1 MFAGDSETTKQIDWR
16 IPAAWLTLCIV
27 WSSTGLAIKVG
38 RRYLPPISY
47 VAIRFLVAIIALV
60 LVSVGRVRLLPK
72 RRSDCVVL
80 AFTGVLM
87 FAINYALLFWGELY
101 VSSGLAAI
109 LQASIPIFG
118 MVFAHWLLPEEPLR
132 WQRLLGAFVS
142 IGGVALICARLL
154 SFNGWLAF
162 LGGLGIT
169 VGAASAAFSNVLLKS
184 RRMDL
189 APAMMAAWQMI
200 FGTAPLLVIGFIVDG
215 NPARFHWTGM
225 AIFCLLYLA
234 IIGSSLT
241 FLLLYWLM
249 PLMSVTKLQTI
260 SLITPPGAIALG
272 WALGGERLSAWS
284 LLGAIADVGETK
296 GLAFDLAVTAVDD
309 EMMVFAQVANEFRH
323 VDSSIIFHAGESKR
337 AKIFF
342 GKKFETS
349 PGHPV
354 VNERIGASV
363 TSKTRRQSFSK
374 NIFKL

>member
-1 MFAGDSETTKQIDWR
+1 MFAGDSETTKRIDWR

-27 WSSTGLAIKVG
+27 WSSTWLAIKVG
-38 RRYLPPISY
+38 LRDLPPISY

-72 RRSDCVVL
+72 RRSDYVVL

-109 LQASIPIFG
+109 IQASIPIFG
-118 MVFAHWLLPEEPLR
+118 MVFAHWILPEEPLR

-215 NPARFHWTGM
+215 NPARFHWTGNGNFLPSLSGDHRIITHFF
-225 AIFCLLYLA
+225 APLLA
-234 IIGSSLT
+234 D
-241 FLLLYWLM
+241 
-249 PLMSVTKLQTI
+249 
-260 SLITPPGAIALG
+260 A
-272 WALGGERLSAWS
+272 
-284 LLGAIADVGETK
+284 ADVGDEIANHLADHPARRDRPRVGARWRTLV
-296 GLAFDLAVTAVDD
+296 GLVTPRCLFRSCWCLDD
-309 EMMVFAQVANEFRH
+309 FP
-323 VDSSIIFHAGESKR
+323 
-337 AKIFF
+337 
-342 GKKFETS
+342 T
-349 PGHPV
+349 
-354 VNERIGASV
+354 AS
-363 TSKTRRQSFSK
+363 R
-374 NIFKL
+374 

>member
-1 MFAGDSETTKQIDWR
+1 MFAGDSETTKQMDWR

-27 WSSTGLAIKVG
+27 WSSTWLAIKVG
-38 RRYLPPISY
+38 LRDLPPISY

-72 RRSDCVVL
+72 RRSDYVVL

-154 SFNGWLAF
+154 SFNGWL
-162 LGGLGIT
+162 
-169 VGAASAAFSNVLLKS
+169 
-184 RRMDL
+184 DL

-200 FGTAPLLVIGFIVDG
+200 FGTAPLLVIGFIIDG

-249 PLMSVTKLQTI
+249 PLTSVTKLQTI

-284 LLGAIADVGETK
+284 LIGACFVLAGVWMIFRPLADEK
-296 GLAFDLAVTAVDD
+296 EAAERALDS
-309 EMMVFAQVANEFRH
+309 QVA
-323 VDSSIIFHAGESKR
+323 APR
-337 AKIFF
+337 A
-342 GKKFETS
+342 
-349 PGHPV
+349 
-354 VNERIGASV
+354 
-363 TSKTRRQSFSK
+363 
-374 NIFKL
+374 

>member
-1 MFAGDSETTKQIDWR
+1 MFAGNSEKTKRIDWR
-16 IPAAWLTLCIV
+16 IPAAWLTLCVV
-27 WSSTGLAIKVG
+27 WSSTWLAIKVG
-38 RRYLPPISY
+38 LRDLPPISY
-47 VAIRFLVAIIALV
+47 VAIRFLIAIVALIA
-60 LVSVGRVRLLPK
+60 VSVGHTRLLPK
-72 RRSDCVVL
+72 RRSDYAVL

-87 FAINYALLFWGELY
+87 FAVNYVLLFWGELY

-169 VGAASAAFSNVLLKS
+169 IGAASAAFSNVLLKS

-200 FGTAPLLVIGFIVDG
+200 FGTAPLLVVGFIVDG
-215 NPARFHWTGM
+215 NPARFHWTGT

-284 LLGAIADVGETK
+284 LLGACFV
-296 GLAFDLAVTAVDD
+296 LAGVWMIFRPLTDEKEAAERAV
-309 EMMVFAQVANEFRH
+309 
-323 VDSSIIFHAGESKR
+323 ESEAAAPR
-337 AKIFF
+337 A
-342 GKKFETS
+342 
-349 PGHPV
+349 
-354 VNERIGASV
+354 
-363 TSKTRRQSFSK
+363 
-374 NIFKL
+374 

>member
-1 MFAGDSETTKQIDWR
+1 MSRRVTKFTKVGPIAFESCLAVRLAGINISVLYESTERRECRPMFAGDSETTKQMDWR

-27 WSSTGLAIKVG
+27 WSSTWLAIKVG
-38 RRYLPPISY
+38 LRDLPPISY

-72 RRSDCVVL
+72 RRSDYVVL

-284 LLGAIADVGETK
+284 LLGAGFV
-296 GLAFDLAVTAVDD
+296 LAGVWMIFRPLPD
-309 EMMVFAQVANEFRH
+309 EKRAAERALESQVA
-323 VDSSIIFHAGESKR
+323 APR
-337 AKIFF
+337 A
-342 GKKFETS
+342 
-349 PGHPV
+349 
-354 VNERIGASV
+354 
-363 TSKTRRQSFSK
+363 
-374 NIFKL
+374 